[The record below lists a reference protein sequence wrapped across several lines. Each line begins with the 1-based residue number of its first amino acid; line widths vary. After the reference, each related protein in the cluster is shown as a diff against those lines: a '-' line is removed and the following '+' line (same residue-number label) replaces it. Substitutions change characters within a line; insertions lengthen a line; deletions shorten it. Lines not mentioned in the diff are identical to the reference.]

1 VTRDELVR
9 AVRAERRRTLGL
21 VRQLEPP
28 QFDVIATPGWRV
40 RDVLAHLIT
49 TDRASVLGSNLV
61 TLFASAERLERWND
75 RQVPK
80 WADRPLAELYLGL
93 DRWGRRL
100 ARFLGAVPS
109 SVYRLRLPT
118 FLGHGPVLI
127 LAWSR
132 VYDEWVHRQD
142 IRRALGMPDED
153 VDLAPVAEFLMAAM
167 AVNTVPRLKG
177 RTGTLVVSLKDV
189 PIASWR
195 YDLASGMAGPEGTD
209 PMTAGPDARISGPG
223 PAFVMAAAGRDPFPA
238 LVADGVL
245 GVEGDRDLAEA
256 FLGALRIV

>member
-1 VTRDELVR
+1 VTKDELVR

-40 RDVLAHLIT
+40 REVLAHLIT

-80 WADRPLAELYLGL
+80 WADRPAAELYLGL
-93 DRWGRRL
+93 ERWGRRL
-100 ARFLGAVPS
+100 ARFLGGVPS
-109 SVYRLRLPT
+109 PVYRLRLPT
-118 FLGHGPVLI
+118 FLGRGPVQL

-153 VDLAPVAEFLMAAM
+153 VDLAPVAEFLMAAV
-167 AVNTVPRLKG
+167 AVNTVPKLKD
-177 RTGTLVVSLKDV
+177 RKGTVILSLKDE

-195 YDLASGMAGPEGTD
+195 YDLASGKSGPEGGH
-209 PMTAGPDARISGPG
+209 PRTAGPDVRISGPG
-223 PAFVMAAAGRDPFPA
+223 PAFVMAAAGRDSFA
-238 LVADGVL
+238 QLMAEGVI

>member
-1 VTRDELVR
+1 MTRDELVR

-21 VRQLEPP
+21 VRKLEPP

-40 RDVLAHLIT
+40 REVLAHLIT

-61 TLFASAERLERWND
+61 PLFASAERLERWND
-75 RQVPK
+75 RQVSK
-80 WADRPLAELYLGL
+80 WSDRPVAELYLGL

-109 SVYRLRLPT
+109 PMYRLRLPT
-118 FLGHGPVLI
+118 FLGRGPVLI

-153 VDLAPVAEFLMAAM
+153 IDLAPVAEFLMTAV

-177 RTGTLVVSLKDV
+177 RTGTVVVSLTDV
-189 PIASWR
+189 PIESWR
-195 YDLASGMAGPEGTD
+195 YDLASGRSGPEGID
-209 PMTAGPDARISGPG
+209 PAAPPPHARIWGPA
-223 PAFVMAAAGRDPFPA
+223 PAFVMAAAGRDRFSDLMA
-238 LVADGVL
+238 GGAL
-245 GVEGDRDLAEA
+245 GVEGDRELAEA
-256 FLGALRIV
+256 FLGELRIV